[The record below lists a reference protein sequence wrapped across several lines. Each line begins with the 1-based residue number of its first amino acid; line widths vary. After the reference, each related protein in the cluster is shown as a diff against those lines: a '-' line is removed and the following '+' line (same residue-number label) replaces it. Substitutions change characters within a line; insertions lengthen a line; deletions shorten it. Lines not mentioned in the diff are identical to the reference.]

1 MNRSE
6 IKSIIESIM
15 FAYGEPISIKEL
27 KQAINED
34 LSPKEIEYMLNL
46 LKYEYEEQNRG
57 IQIIKLEDI
66 YSNILQNG
74 VEPIEIS
81 KPFLMKNGF
90 VLKKLLVTFDED
102 KFDKFVYLNDGF
114 TIELYIPE
122 KNACLNVARLII
134 HKNNTGNMIDVKLNY
149 VHELQQAFRMCNL
162 QYVADNFKI

>member
-1 MNRSE
+1 MYALND
-6 IKSIIESIM
+6 IVLYK
-15 FAYGEPISIKEL
+15 GEPKRIVSL
-27 KQAINED
+27 SNEYV
-34 LSPKEIEYMLNL
+34 ETY
-46 LKYEYEEQNRG
+46 
-57 IQIIKLEDI
+57 IKLEDI

-102 KFDKFVYLNDGF
+102 KFDKFVYVYLNDGF
-114 TIELYIPE
+114 VIELYISE
-122 KNACLNVARLII
+122 KDADLNVARLVI
-134 HKNNTGNMIDVKLNY
+134 HKNGTGNMIDVKLNY

>member
-1 MNRSE
+1 MYALND
-6 IKSIIESIM
+6 IVLYK
-15 FAYGEPISIKEL
+15 GEPKRIASL
-27 KQAINED
+27 SNEYV
-34 LSPKEIEYMLNL
+34 ETY
-46 LKYEYEEQNRG
+46 
-57 IQIIKLEDI
+57 IKLEDI
-66 YSNILQNG
+66 YFNILQNG

-81 KPFLMKNGF
+81 KPFLLKNGF

-114 TIELYIPE
+114 TIKLYITE
-122 KNACLNVARLII
+122 KNDGLNVARLII

>member
-1 MNRSE
+1 MYALND
-6 IKSIIESIM
+6 IVLYK
-15 FAYGEPISIKEL
+15 GEPKRIVSL
-27 KQAINED
+27 SNEYV
-34 LSPKEIEYMLNL
+34 ETY
-46 LKYEYEEQNRG
+46 
-57 IQIIKLEDI
+57 IKLEDI

-102 KFDKFVYLNDGF
+102 KFAKFVYLNDGF
-114 TIELYIPE
+114 AIELYISE
-122 KNACLNVARLII
+122 KNDGLNVARLVI

-162 QYVADNFKI
+162 QYIADNFKI

>member
-1 MNRSE
+1 MYALND
-6 IKSIIESIM
+6 IVLYK
-15 FAYGEPISIKEL
+15 GEPKRIVSL
-27 KQAINED
+27 SNEYV
-34 LSPKEIEYMLNL
+34 ETY
-46 LKYEYEEQNRG
+46 
-57 IQIIKLEDI
+57 IKLEDI

-102 KFDKFVYLNDGF
+102 KFTKFVYLNDGF
-114 TIELYIPE
+114 VIELYISE
-122 KNACLNVARLII
+122 KNDGLNVARLVI
-134 HKNNTGNMIDVKLNY
+134 HKNNVGNMIDVKLNY

>member
-1 MNRSE
+1 MYALND
-6 IKSIIESIM
+6 IVLYK
-15 FAYGEPISIKEL
+15 GEPKRIVSL
-27 KQAINED
+27 SNEYV
-34 LSPKEIEYMLNL
+34 ETY
-46 LKYEYEEQNRG
+46 
-57 IQIIKLEDI
+57 IKLEDI

-102 KFDKFVYLNDGF
+102 KFTKFVYLNDGF
-114 TIELYIPE
+114 TIELYISE
-122 KNACLNVARLII
+122 KDADLNVARLVI
-134 HKNNTGNMIDVKLNY
+134 HKNNVGNMIDVKLNY

>member
-1 MNRSE
+1 MYALNDIVLYKGEQKR
-6 IKSIIESIM
+6 IM
-15 FAYGEPISIKEL
+15 SL
-27 KQAINED
+27 SNEYV
-34 LSPKEIEYMLNL
+34 ETY
-46 LKYEYEEQNRG
+46 
-57 IQIIKLEDI
+57 IKLEDI

-114 TIELYIPE
+114 TIELYISE
-122 KNACLNVARLII
+122 KNACLNVARLVI
-134 HKNNTGNMIDVKLNY
+134 HKNNVGNMIDVKLNY

-162 QYVADNFKI
+162 QYIADNFKI

>member
-1 MNRSE
+1 MYALND
-6 IKSIIESIM
+6 IVLYK
-15 FAYGEPISIKEL
+15 GEPKRIVSL
-27 KQAINED
+27 SNEYV
-34 LSPKEIEYMLNL
+34 ETY
-46 LKYEYEEQNRG
+46 
-57 IQIIKLEDI
+57 IKLEDI
-66 YSNILQNG
+66 YFNILQNG

-102 KFDKFVYLNDGF
+102 KFAKFVYLNDDF
-114 TIELYIPE
+114 AIELYISE
-122 KNACLNVARLII
+122 KDDDLNVARLVI

>member
-1 MNRSE
+1 MYALND
-6 IKSIIESIM
+6 IVLYK
-15 FAYGEPISIKEL
+15 GEPKRIVSL
-27 KQAINED
+27 SNEYV
-34 LSPKEIEYMLNL
+34 ETY
-46 LKYEYEEQNRG
+46 
-57 IQIIKLEDI
+57 IKLEDI

-90 VLKKLLVTFDED
+90 VLKKLLVTFDKD

-114 TIELYIPE
+114 VIELYISE
-122 KNACLNVARLII
+122 KDVDLNVARLVI

-149 VHELQQAFRMCNL
+149 IHELQQAFRMCNL

>member
-1 MNRSE
+1 MYALND
-6 IKSIIESIM
+6 IVLYK
-15 FAYGEPISIKEL
+15 GEPKRIVSL
-27 KQAINED
+27 SNEYV
-34 LSPKEIEYMLNL
+34 ETY
-46 LKYEYEEQNRG
+46 
-57 IQIIKLEDI
+57 IKLEDI

-102 KFDKFVYLNDGF
+102 KFAKFVYLNDGF
-114 TIELYIPE
+114 VIELYISE
-122 KNACLNVARLII
+122 KNDGLNVARLVI
-134 HKNNTGNMIDVKLNY
+134 HKNNIGNMIDVKLNY

>member
-1 MNRSE
+1 MYALND
-6 IKSIIESIM
+6 IVLYK
-15 FAYGEPISIKEL
+15 GEPKRIVSL
-27 KQAINED
+27 SNEYV
-34 LSPKEIEYMLNL
+34 ETY
-46 LKYEYEEQNRG
+46 
-57 IQIIKLEDI
+57 IKLEDI

-102 KFDKFVYLNDGF
+102 KFIKFVYLNDGF
-114 TIELYIPE
+114 TIELYISE
-122 KNACLNVARLII
+122 KNDGLNVARLVI
-134 HKNNTGNMIDVKLNY
+134 HKNGTGNMIDVKLNY

>member
-1 MNRSE
+1 MYALND
-6 IKSIIESIM
+6 IVLYK
-15 FAYGEPISIKEL
+15 GEPKRIVSL
-27 KQAINED
+27 SNEYV
-34 LSPKEIEYMLNL
+34 ETY
-46 LKYEYEEQNRG
+46 
-57 IQIIKLEDI
+57 IKLEDI

-114 TIELYIPE
+114 TIELYISE
-122 KNACLNVARLII
+122 KNDGLNVARLVI
-134 HKNNTGNMIDVKLNY
+134 HKNNVGNMIDVKLNY

-162 QYVADNFKI
+162 QYIADNFKI

>member
-1 MNRSE
+1 MYALND
-6 IKSIIESIM
+6 IIL
-15 FAYGEPISIKEL
+15 YKGEPKRIVSL
-27 KQAINED
+27 SNEYV
-34 LSPKEIEYMLNL
+34 ETY
-46 LKYEYEEQNRG
+46 
-57 IQIIKLEDI
+57 IKLEDI

-102 KFDKFVYLNDGF
+102 KFAKFVYLNDGF
-114 TIELYIPE
+114 VIELYISE
-122 KNACLNVARLII
+122 KNDGLNVARLVI
-134 HKNNTGNMIDVKLNY
+134 HKNGTGNMIDVKLNY

>member
-1 MNRSE
+1 MYALND
-6 IKSIIESIM
+6 IVLYK
-15 FAYGEPISIKEL
+15 GEPKRIVSL
-27 KQAINED
+27 SNEYV
-34 LSPKEIEYMLNL
+34 ETY
-46 LKYEYEEQNRG
+46 
-57 IQIIKLEDI
+57 IKLEDI
-66 YSNILQNG
+66 YFNILQNG

-114 TIELYIPE
+114 TIKLYISE
-122 KNACLNVARLII
+122 KNDGLNVARLVI
-134 HKNNTGNMIDVKLNY
+134 HKNNAGNMIDVKLNY